1 MIPELFPEG
10 SDGTRMSA
18 RALVPDKDEDTSN
31 RELAQRIRDH
41 PFLDAAHCTD
51 SLSGNATQQ
60 QMQVACPPGS
70 SANDFVQ
77 IEGPGGQLMQVQI
90 PAGVSAGQVFT
101 VQLAAPPAGTSRES
115 ELPDEVGVAETANPL
130 AEGGST
136 DTS

>member
-10 SDGTRMSA
+10 SDGTHMSA

-70 SANDFVQ
+70 SANDFVLIQ
-77 IEGPGGQLMQVQI
+77 GPGGQMMQVQI
-90 PAGVSAGQVFT
+90 PAGVSPGQVFM
-101 VQLAAPPAGTSRES
+101 VQVASPPVGGRGRES
-115 ELPDEVGVAETANPL
+115 EMTDKVGVREMTNPL
-130 AEGGST
+130 ADGSK
-136 DTS
+136 